1 MFITT
6 HNVSDEVIDKH
17 GFLWIEEKMKKF
29 EVDLKTKN
37 VLVMSLK
44 ENQFRY
50 VLNYNSIKEM
60 WGILE
65 MIYGVSPSIKQ
76 KVMNT

>member
-1 MFITT
+1 
-6 HNVSDEVIDKH
+6 
-17 GFLWIEEKMKKF
+17 MKKF